1 MSAHDYSDFL
11 VRLRQDFPSESFL
24 LLRFGDHQPA
34 ISIKALD
41 PDADAATI
49 AGRVMTYDPRYFTT
63 YYAIDIVNFS
73 PVDLSSPQPA
83 RRAVSA
89 ACRAGGRLDCRLMH
103 PLPNRRRFSGA
114 AVGRSTATTER
125 RRAASTGFCSMPGW
139 SRGYSRD
146 HSRTIREHMAASA

>member
-24 LLRFGDHQPA
+24 LLQFGDHQPA

-73 PVDLSSPQPA
+73 PVDLSSA
-83 RRAVSA
+83 LN
-89 ACRAGGRLDCRLMH
+89 RLDAPYL
-103 PLPNRRRFSGA
+103 PLVVLEA
-114 AVGRSTATTER
+114 AWI
-125 RRAASTGFCSMPGW
+125 AA
-139 SRGYSRD
+139 
-146 HSRTIREHMAASA
+146 